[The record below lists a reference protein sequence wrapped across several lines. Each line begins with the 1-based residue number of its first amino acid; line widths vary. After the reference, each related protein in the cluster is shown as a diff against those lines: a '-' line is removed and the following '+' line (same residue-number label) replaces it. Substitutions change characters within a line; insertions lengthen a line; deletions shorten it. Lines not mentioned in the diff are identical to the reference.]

1 MENKRW
7 FVRAL
12 IVVAGVMLAAAP
24 GWAAEDTTGKVT
36 IETMSVGAG
45 LGFTWGDGVL
55 EYRGEKYPFTVSGF
69 SIGDVGVA
77 KTDALGLVF
86 NLKNVE
92 EFSGLFM
99 AALAGGT
106 FGGGASAG
114 ATHNQNNVSM
124 VWTGA
129 NQGLSFSLA
138 HAGVN
143 VRLTPEAQQ
152 QAARVRQNAAAARQE
167 PSATPRT
174 SQ

>member
-1 MENKRW
+1 MVRASSLRGRMTHSDQGGHSMENKKR
-7 FVRAL
+7 FVRA
-12 IVVAGVMLAAAP
+12 
-24 GWAAEDTTGKVT
+24 
-36 IETMSVGAG
+36 
-45 LGFTWGDGVL
+45 
-55 EYRGEKYPFTVSGF
+55 R
-69 SIGDVGVA
+69 
-77 KTDALGLVF
+77 
-86 NLKNVE
+86 
-92 EFSGLFM
+92 
-99 AALAGGT
+99 AGGT